1 MLFHRVSPSPFRRH
15 TRIRMNRRTFITWVV
30 PCFIAI
36 FFAMQLFRVLPR
48 ARLTSLAELQPSAF
62 VPTSWKHYYS
72 ATSNE
77 KMPDPKTQSQ
87 EQEEKKGTPL
97 GLTEPPAGGIKL
109 DVGSGEGVALDHL
122 GPMVVNKD
130 GTISRITNWDKMA
143 DIEKKNTMRILQKRN
158 KQRLDA
164 LKQAGEEGAS
174 M

>member
-1 MLFHRVSPSPFRRH
+1 
-15 TRIRMNRRTFITWVV
+15 MNRRTFITWVV

-36 FFAMQLFRVLPR
+36 FFAMQLFRFLPR
-48 ARLTSLAELQPSAF
+48 ARLTSLAELQQPAF
-62 VPTSWKHYYS
+62 VPTSWKHCYS

-77 KMPDPKTQSQ
+77 KMSDPNTQSQ

-97 GLTEPPAGGIKL
+97 GLPEPPAGGIKL

-174 M
+174 K